1 MDLETHLATVYA
13 RDLARGAEEAIV
25 DVIAEMVA
33 HPEYPCLGA
42 RSVFRRDAATV
53 RVFEA
58 LDSPRTLEA
67 LSTHLEQ
74 FAADQADSADFRSFV
89 AVFRGP
95 RIADEADF
103 EALLWAALQHL
114 HEDDPH
120 LWATGVSPDPQAA
133 HFSFSHRGTAFF
145 IVGLHPRASRI
156 ARRAPLPT
164 LVFNLH
170 AQFERLRD
178 EGGFD
183 RMRDAIRVRDAR
195 VQGEPNP
202 MAVDHG
208 AVSEARQYSGRAVED
223 DWAPP
228 FTPKASVLEG
238 DAPAT
243 DSSATHSTTTTKESA
258 RD

>member
-1 MDLETHLATVYA
+1 MATGRA
-13 RDLARGAEEAIV
+13 RDPAGEAEEEIV

-33 HPEYPCLGA
+33 HPDYPCLGA

-58 LDSPRTLEA
+58 LDSPRTLA
-67 LSTHLEQ
+67 KLATQLQQ
-74 FAADQADSADFRSFV
+74 FATDQKGSADFRSFV

-95 RIADEADF
+95 RISDETDF
-103 EALLWAALQHL
+103 EALLWGALQHL
-114 HEDDPH
+114 HEDDP
-120 LWATGVSPDPQAA
+120 LPWAAGVSPDPTAA

-178 EGGFD
+178 QGSFD
-183 RMRDAIRVRDAR
+183 RMRDAIRTRDAKL
-195 VQGEPNP
+195 QGEPNP

-228 FTPKASVLEG
+228 FTPKSSVLDG
-238 DAPAT
+238 PPAT
-243 DSSATHSTTTTKESA
+243 NEESA
-258 RD
+258 LD

>member
-1 MDLETHLATVYA
+1 MDLETHLATAQA
-13 RDLARGAEEAIV
+13 RDLARGAEEEIV

-33 HPEYPCLGA
+33 HPDYPCLGA

-58 LDSPRTLEA
+58 LDSPRTLDELA
-67 LSTHLEQ
+67 TQLQQ
-74 FAADQADSADFRSFV
+74 FAVERDDSADLRSFV

-95 RIADEADF
+95 RVLDEDDF
-103 EALLWAALQHL
+103 EGLLWGALQHL
-114 HEDDPH
+114 HQGDPQA
-120 LWATGVSPDPQAA
+120 WASGVSPDPQAA
-133 HFSFSHRGTAFF
+133 HFSFSHGGTAFF
-145 IVGLHPRASRI
+145 IVGLHPEASRI

-183 RMRDAIRVRDAR
+183 RMRDAIRTRDTR
-195 VQGEPNP
+195 LQGEPNP

-208 AVSEARQYSGRAVED
+208 AASEARQYSGRAVDD
-223 DWAPP
+223 DWSPP
-228 FTPKASVLEG
+228 FTPKASVLAG
-238 DAPAT
+238 SPAEE
-243 DSSATHSTTTTKESA
+243 DSVH
-258 RD
+258 D